1 MDEVREKKRNL
12 AALFYDYQKAYNIV
26 RHDWMIRVFTWMGY
40 PSKFINVL
48 KQLMD
53 GWKTKLEVN
62 DGGKIKT
69 RRWIRILK
77 GFLQS
82 DSYSPV
88 GFCLT
93 ELPIA
98 VLLDETEGY
107 KLGQLGRRCI
117 KRTHSLFIDNLKVY
131 QGNHQKLEIANKTIV
146 KTSMDT
152 GACYGVKKCAEIVFR
167 KGKMVKRERLPVL
180 QEKMKALDPEKNDVY
195 KFLGCEQ
202 RDDSDVKKVLERVKK
217 EIKKCT
223 EHLVKL
229 HLNDKNLMKAI
240 NCRVIPVA
248 GYIMNVC
255 VIRKGE
261 LEELNKIVKD
271 ILRERKFH
279 RRQASNEQ
287 LYMRREES
295 ERGLMSF
302 KDVYACT
309 KATVVCYM
317 ATSTDK
323 WIKAAWANEC
333 SKEHTSTKKIAE
345 EVMVEVKVD
354 VEFGMGN
361 ISIGNEAVDNWK
373 TPWKILRP
381 KLQQEQQQ
389 NKIERLSQK
398 KTQSEIPRNHT
409 KDNYGWLKCITDP
422 TKTAAV
428 FSMQEQ
434 IVKTK

>member
-1 MDEVREKKRNL
+1 
-12 AALFYDYQKAYNIV
+12 
-26 RHDWMIRVFTWMGY
+26 
-40 PSKFINVL
+40 
-48 KQLMD
+48 
-53 GWKTKLEVN
+53 
-62 DGGKIKT
+62 
-69 RRWIRILK
+69 
-77 GFLQS
+77 
-82 DSYSPV
+82 
-88 GFCLT
+88 
-93 ELPIA
+93 
-98 VLLDETEGY
+98 
-107 KLGQLGRRCI
+107 
-117 KRTHSLFIDNLKVY
+117 
-131 QGNHQKLEIANKTIV
+131 
-146 KTSMDT
+146 
-152 GACYGVKKCAEIVFR
+152 
-167 KGKMVKRERLPVL
+167 
-180 QEKMKALDPEKNDVY
+180 MKALDSEKNDVY

-202 RDDSDVKKVLERVKK
+202 SDDIDVRKVLERVNK
-217 EIKKCT
+217 EIKKGT

-229 HLNDKNLMKAI
+229 HLNDKNLMKTI

-345 EVMVEVKVD
+345 EVMAEVKVD

-361 ISIGNEAVDNWK
+361 ISIGNEYNWK
-373 TPWKILRP
+373 IAWKILRT
-381 KLQQEQQQ
+381 KLQQGLQR
-389 NKIERLSQK
+389 NKMESLSQK
-398 KTQSEIPRNHT
+398 NMQSEIHRNHM
-409 KDNYGWLKCITDP
+409 NG
-422 TKTAAV
+422 
-428 FSMQEQ
+428 
-434 IVKTK
+434 

>member
-1 MDEVREKKRNL
+1 
-12 AALFYDYQKAYNIV
+12 
-26 RHDWMIRVFTWMGY
+26 
-40 PSKFINVL
+40 
-48 KQLMD
+48 
-53 GWKTKLEVN
+53 
-62 DGGKIKT
+62 
-69 RRWIRILK
+69 
-77 GFLQS
+77 
-82 DSYSPV
+82 
-88 GFCLT
+88 
-93 ELPIA
+93 
-98 VLLDETEGY
+98 
-107 KLGQLGRRCI
+107 
-117 KRTHSLFIDNLKVY
+117 
-131 QGNHQKLEIANKTIV
+131 
-146 KTSMDT
+146 
-152 GACYGVKKCAEIVFR
+152 
-167 KGKMVKRERLPVL
+167 
-180 QEKMKALDPEKNDVY
+180 MKALDSEKNDVY

-202 RDDSDVKKVLERVKK
+202 SDDIDVRKVLERVNK
-217 EIKKCT
+217 EIKKGT

-229 HLNDKNLMKAI
+229 HLNDKNLMKTI

-248 GYIMNVC
+248 EYIINVC

-345 EVMVEVKVD
+345 EVMAEVKVD
-354 VEFGMGN
+354 VEFGMGI

-373 TPWKILRP
+373 TPWKILRT

-409 KDNYGWLKCITDP
+409 KDNYRWLKCITDP

-434 IVKTK
+434 IVKTKR